1 MSDKTIVVAHPSPD
15 LYGSDLQLLES
26 VAAMVAAGHRVLV
39 VIPERGPLVPRL
51 EGEGAQ
57 VRILPMPVL
66 RKSALS
72 PLGLVRLAF
81 ESLVALISQIRLLRE
96 VRPAALY
103 VNTVTIP
110 GWILGAKAARVP
122 VLCHVHEAEEAARR
136 VIRTGLAAPLL
147 LADQIVVNS
156 NASKLALTDVLP
168 RLEPKIDRIYN
179 GVPMP
184 PGSIATTAS
193 DACEDNTKL
202 VLIGRLSPRKGIDTA
217 IDAVRI
223 LRLDGHHVELDICGT
238 TFPGYE
244 WFEADLRKK
253 ASEKCL
259 ADAVSFSGYVSPIWP
274 ALERGDIS
282 LVPSRAEPFGN
293 TAVEAQLAGRPVI
306 VSRIQGLVEIV
317 EDRVTGLHFEAGNAH
332 DLAEKI
338 LILMTEPSLAAK
350 LSRNAQRAAQLNF
363 GVERYRK
370 EIVCTLGRLMGNTNA

>member
-1 MSDKTIVVAHPSPD
+1 MSGEMIVVAHPSPD

-26 VAAMVAAGHRVLV
+26 VAAMVDAGHTVLV
-39 VIPERGPLVPRL
+39 VIPESGPLVPRL
-51 EGEGAQ
+51 EHEGAQ
-57 VRILPMPVL
+57 VRIVPMPVL

-81 ESLVALISQIRLLRE
+81 ESVVGLISQIRLLRE
-96 VRPAALY
+96 VRPAAVY

-110 GWILGAKAARVP
+110 GWIIAAKAARVP
-122 VLCHVHEAEEAARR
+122 VLCHVHEAEDAAQR
-136 VIRTGLAAPLL
+136 VIRTGLAAPLVF
-147 LADQIVVNS
+147 ADRVVVNS
-156 NASKLALTDVLP
+156 NASRIALTDVIPQLN
-168 RLEPKIDRIYN
+168 RKIERIYN

-184 PGSIATTAS
+184 PGPTVPS
-193 DACEDNTKL
+193 DPSGSGTKL
-202 VLIGRLSPRKGIDTA
+202 VLVGRLSPRKGIDTA

-223 LRLDGHHVELDICGT
+223 LRLDGFPVELDICGT

-253 ASEKCL
+253 ASERCL
-259 ADAVSFSGYVSPIWP
+259 VDAISFSGYVSPIWP

-306 VSRIQGLVEIV
+306 VSRIQGLIEIV

-332 DLAEKI
+332 DLADKI
-338 LILMTEPSLAAK
+338 RQLITEPSLAAQ
-350 LSRNAQRAAQLNF
+350 LSTHAQGAAQLNF

-370 EIVCTLGRLMGNTNA
+370 EIVRTVDELMGDTNA